1 MKKKKETK
9 KVAEIEREIRALPS
23 KIIDPTPV
31 NPNFIYKKKKRKPI
45 KQPRLRES
53 SLMIYIERDITLT
66 FGLYLIINSY
76 EDFKK

>member
-31 NPNFIYKKKKRKPI
+31 NPNFIFKKKKKRETK
-45 KQPRLRES
+45 KVAE
-53 SLMIYIERDITLT
+53 IERELFDDIH
-66 FGLYLIINSY
+66 
-76 EDFKK
+76 